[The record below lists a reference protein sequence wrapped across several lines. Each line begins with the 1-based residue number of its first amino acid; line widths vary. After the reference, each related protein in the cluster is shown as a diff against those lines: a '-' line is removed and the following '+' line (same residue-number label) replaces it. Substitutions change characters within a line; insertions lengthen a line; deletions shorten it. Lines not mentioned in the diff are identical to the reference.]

1 MFFAFVY
8 FVACRKPSQSIPPK
22 NHITLLVPA
31 HNESNGLQPVLT
43 NLQSLQYPSDL
54 FSIIVLADNCTDDT
68 AQIAKNCGILCLER
82 FDSEKRGKGEALVW
96 AIPQVLES
104 GQNHNRSQNQNFGQN
119 PNPNQDQNP
128 SQNQNSI
135 ANVRTDAVMIVDAD
149 CFLDPD
155 TLLACNAALEQGHK
169 ALQIANLVGNSDA
182 SFRCY
187 AMSLARVIECLLY
200 YWPKS
205 RLGLSVPLL
214 GTGMLLHREILE
226 KFPWCCGGIAE
237 DMEYSFVLLK
247 NNVIPQFLGEVG
259 LTSPFPV
266 DSKTLEVQRSRWV
279 FGGLKTMKESLLT
292 LMQLGMK
299 RRDIRLID
307 AGISAVYTSRPVV
320 LAQVA
325 LSLLFSLLAVCLAPS
340 KWSLSLLGLTGLT
353 IVLYSLYILLGI
365 YVLGLN
371 RKRFGYLL
379 FLPVFVCNYLTITLK
394 SLLFRRPKTWERTPR
409 ES

>member
-1 MFFAFVY
+1 MLLLFFLLMVSFLVGLTTFGAVY
-8 FVACRKPSQSIPPK
+8 QMSFALVYLIACRKISQSIPPK

-31 HNESNGLQPVLT
+31 HNESGGLEPVLT
-43 NLQSLQYPSDL
+43 NLQSLKYPSDL
-54 FSIIVLADNCTDDT
+54 FSIVVLADNCDDDT
-68 AQIAKNCGILCLER
+68 ATIARNAGVQCLER
-82 FDSEKRGKGEALVW
+82 FDTTRRGKGEALEW
-96 AIPQVLES
+96 AIPQVLEDTKS
-104 GQNHNRSQNQNFGQN
+104 EF
-119 PNPNQDQNP
+119 
-128 SQNQNSI
+128 
-135 ANVRTDAVMIVDAD
+135 RTDAVMIVDAD
-149 CFLDPD
+149 CFLDPN
-155 TLLACNAALEQGHK
+155 TLLACNAALEKGHK
-169 ALQIANLVGNSDA
+169 ALQIANLVGNADA

-226 KFPWCCGGIAE
+226 KFPWCCGGITE

-259 LTSPFPV
+259 LISPFPV

-279 FGGLKTMKESLLT
+279 FGGLKTMRESLLT
-292 LMQLGMK
+292 LMKLGMK

-325 LSLLFSLLAVCLAPS
+325 LSLLLSLLAVGLAPS
-340 KWSLSLLGLTGLT
+340 TCSLSLLGLTGLT
-353 IVLYSLYILLGI
+353 VVLYLLYILLGI

-371 RKRFGYLL
+371 CKRLGYLL
-379 FLPVFVCNYLTITLK
+379 FLPVFVCHYLTITLQ

-409 ES
+409 EL